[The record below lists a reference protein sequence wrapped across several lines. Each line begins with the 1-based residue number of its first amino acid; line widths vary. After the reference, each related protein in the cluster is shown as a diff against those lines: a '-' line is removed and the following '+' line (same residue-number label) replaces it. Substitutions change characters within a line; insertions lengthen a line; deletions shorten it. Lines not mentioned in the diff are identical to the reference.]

1 MWQTHSDAPFKT
13 RCCSLQGKYGFSF
26 LSVYSIGVNMDY
38 DFVTG
43 ELPVKLSKCCWFPL
57 GVWRELQGT
66 VERVSGTFSD
76 LPSSSWF
83 RLVAVSK
90 SPAAKRY
97 SFNKSSEP
105 QSVQLCQQSSG
116 LHRNTVTLGKW
127 VALGMWLVPV
137 KSSVV
142 LLEQYPSADCHT
154 TSCMMWG
161 AGTAHLPAGCNLTCW
176 GKAVQRRQGCGRSW
190 APRWNEGRNLWN

>member
-1 MWQTHSDAPFKT
+1 MWQTQRDAPFKT
-13 RCCSLQGKYGFSF
+13 CCCSLQGKYGFSF

-66 VERVSGTFSD
+66 VERVSGTMPCPCLPFSD

-97 SFNKSSEP
+97 SLNKSSEP

-127 VALGMWLVPV
+127 VALGMWLVPGN
-137 KSSVV
+137 SSVV
-142 LLEQYPSADCHT
+142 LLEQHPSADCHAAT
-154 TSCMMWG
+154 GCMM
-161 AGTAHLPAGCNLTCW
+161 
-176 GKAVQRRQGCGRSW
+176 
-190 APRWNEGRNLWN
+190 